1 LPDLQWLAAVLLRL
15 QPLQIW
21 QITDINTE
29 RDDQERFFKELQNA
43 IDYLDHA
50 PAGFFSAGRKGEIF
64 YLNATIAEWLG
75 LDLTKFVQGS
85 MTIGDVVAG
94 EGM

>member
-1 LPDLQWLAAVLLRL
+1 MVSPEGACTAAGGRRAAK
-15 QPLQIW
+15 PLHIW
-21 QITDINTE
+21 QITDITSE

-64 YLNATIAEWLG
+64 YLNATLAEWLG
-75 LDLTKFVQGS
+75 LDLTKFS
-85 MTIGDVVAG
+85 RAR
-94 EGM
+94 

>member
-1 LPDLQWLAAVLLRL
+1 MPPEQGSGKALH
-15 QPLQIW
+15 IW
-21 QITDINTE
+21 QITDITSE

-64 YLNATIAEWLG
+64 YLNATLAEWLG
-75 LDLTKFVQGS
+75 FDLTKFTPGS
-85 MTIGDVVAG
+85 MTVGDLVAG
-94 EGM
+94 EGLAC